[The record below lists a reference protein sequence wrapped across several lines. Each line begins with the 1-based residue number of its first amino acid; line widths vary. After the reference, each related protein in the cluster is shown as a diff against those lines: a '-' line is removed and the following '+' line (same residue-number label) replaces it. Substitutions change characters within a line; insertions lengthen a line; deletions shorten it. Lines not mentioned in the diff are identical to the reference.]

1 MCVNWWIWLAEA
13 GCFQSRLKTTKSA
26 QFSLCALSWLIGKK
40 KNIKKQEY
48 DAMIYL
54 DQILTDSVSKDYLIV
69 KSTAEAFP

>member
-1 MCVNWWIWLAEA
+1 MCIILTNRE
-13 GCFQSRLKTTKSA
+13 
-26 QFSLCALSWLIGKK
+26 KK
-40 KNIKKQEY
+40 QNIKKQEY